1 MKKLKIWSMMMLMA
15 MALPTIVA
23 CGGDDGDDDEN
34 GGKLPLT
41 VENIKGSWSTGYA
54 SNYQGYYKYIT
65 FSQSGNGAFFY
76 YNDAKMLESS
86 SFTFNYTIS
95 EGKVVLSDIYW
106 VDGSKNNRTE
116 SQSLDVEVY
125 ENRLI
130 IKNWTPLGTYSHLSE

>member
-65 FSQSGNGAFFY
+65 FYTAKIGIFLVTSKRILKNRKLFVSLPAICNGRQAIY
-76 YNDAKMLESS
+76 
-86 SFTFNYTIS
+86 S
-95 EGKVVLSDIYW
+95 EPD
-106 VDGSKNNRTE
+106 
-116 SQSLDVEVY
+116 
-125 ENRLI
+125 
-130 IKNWTPLGTYSHLSE
+130 